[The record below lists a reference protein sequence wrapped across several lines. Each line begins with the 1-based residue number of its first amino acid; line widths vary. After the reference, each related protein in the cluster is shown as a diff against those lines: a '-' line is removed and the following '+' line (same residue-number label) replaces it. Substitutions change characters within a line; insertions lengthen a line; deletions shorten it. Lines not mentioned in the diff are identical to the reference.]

1 MHSDGAG
8 PSREKAE
15 EGEGE
20 EGEETDL
27 SLAWEVLELARVI
40 CQKYV
45 VPSLH
50 PERASASLKMSVVY
64 TNITV

>member
-1 MHSDGAG
+1 MRSDGAG

-45 VPSLH
+45 VHHCILS
-50 PERASASLKMSVVY
+50 ERAQISVVY